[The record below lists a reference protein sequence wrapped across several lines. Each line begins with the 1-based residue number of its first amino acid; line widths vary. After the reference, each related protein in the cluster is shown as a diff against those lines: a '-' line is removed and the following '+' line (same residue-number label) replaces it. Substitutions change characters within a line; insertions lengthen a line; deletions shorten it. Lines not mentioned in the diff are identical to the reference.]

1 MRYTLL
7 LPLLAVSL
15 GAQPTPKLAIVG
27 DLPSPVTL
35 DLSGL
40 PRQTATLLDEKTN
53 RRVPYEGV
61 PLEEILKKANLPLG
75 KDLRGKALAI
85 YLLAEAKDGYQVVF
99 SLGELDPSL
108 SGAKV
113 IVADRREGRPL
124 SDYEGPLRLVVDGD
138 KRPARSV
145 RMLEKLEIVRLRK

>member
-15 GAQPTPKLAIVG
+15 GAQPAPKLAIVG

-61 PLEEILKKANLPLG
+61 ALEEILKKANLPLG

-113 IVADRREGRPL
+113 IVADRREGQPL
-124 SDYEGPLRLVVDGD
+124 SDTEGPLRLVIDGD

-145 RMLEKLEIVRLRK
+145 RMLEKFDVVRLRK

>member
-1 MRYTLL
+1 MRYSLVF
-7 LPLLAVSL
+7 LLAAAL
-15 GAQPTPKLAIVG
+15 AAQTAPKLAITG
-27 DLPSPVTL
+27 DLPAPLQV
-35 DLSGL
+35 DLAGL
-40 PRQTATLLDEKTN
+40 PRETATLLDEKTN

-61 PLEEILKKANLPLG
+61 PVEEILKKAGLPLG

-108 SGAKV
+108 SGERA
-113 IVADRREGRPL
+113 IVADRREGQAL
-124 SDYEGPLRLVVDGD
+124 SDYEGPLRLVLDGD

-145 RMLEKLEIVRLRK
+145 RMLEKLEVVRLRK

>member
-1 MRYTLL
+1 MRYSLVF
-7 LPLLAVSL
+7 LLAAAL
-15 GAQPTPKLAIVG
+15 AAQTAPKLVISG
-27 DLPSPVTL
+27 DLPAPLELELT
-35 DLSGL
+35 GL
-40 PRQTATLLDEKTN
+40 PRETATLLDEKTN

-61 PLEEILKKANLPLG
+61 PVEAILQKAGLPVG
-75 KDLRGKALAI
+75 KELRGKALAI

-108 SGAKV
+108 SGARV
-113 IVADRREGRPL
+113 IVADRREGKPL

-145 RMLEKLEIVRLRK
+145 SMLEKLEVIRLRK